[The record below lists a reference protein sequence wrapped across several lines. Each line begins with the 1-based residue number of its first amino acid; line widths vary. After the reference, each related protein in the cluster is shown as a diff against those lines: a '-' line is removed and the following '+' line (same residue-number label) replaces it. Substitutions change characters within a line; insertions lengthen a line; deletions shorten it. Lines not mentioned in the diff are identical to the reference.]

1 MQKAERVSVPI
12 EPGLLGFT
20 KDEADREGR
29 SVAGQ
34 LRFWALQA
42 WRRSGAHVHHGE
54 LVQWP
59 PVMPPLPAD
68 LEEARAKLAELEKN
82 ICALEEVAN
91 PKLKFEKNPNTNQN
105 ETVAQVRLGLTL
117 QQEDLLKQ
125 LRNRRETL
133 RTHVELLERSE
144 APANGGQS

>member
-1 MQKAERVSVPI
+1 
-12 EPGLLGFT
+12 
-20 KDEADREGR
+20 
-29 SVAGQ
+29 
-34 LRFWALQA
+34 
-42 WRRSGAHVHHGE
+42 
-54 LVQWP
+54 
-59 PVMPPLPAD
+59 MPPLPAD